1 MSAMRNKVTALVPMR
16 HSSERVPGKN
26 YREFCGRPL
35 FHHVL
40 LTLREC
46 PSVGLVVVDT
56 DSPVVMEQCAA
67 EFPEVRV
74 IARPE
79 HLRAGTVPMNDVLL
93 HDVAQAPSEWYLQT
107 HSTNPLLRAE
117 TVERSIG
124 EMMAAYPKKDSLF
137 GVTRWQTRFYD
148 ALARPVNHDPA
159 VLMRTQD
166 LPPLFEENSNLY
178 LFRGEQLKLLKN
190 RIGERPI
197 LFEIDRLESV
207 DIDDEAGWRLAE
219 ALHGVVLGRTA

>member
-1 MSAMRNKVTALVPMR
+1 MR

-40 LTLREC
+40 LMLREC

-74 IARPE
+74 IERPE

-93 HDVAQAPSEWYLQT
+93 HDVAQAPGEWYLQT

-117 TVERSIG
+117 TVERAIA

-137 GVTRWQTRFYD
+137 GVTKWQTRFYD
-148 ALARPVNHDPA
+148 GQARPVNHDPA

-178 LFRGEQLKLLKN
+178 LFRGEILRQRRN

-219 ALHGVVLGRTA
+219 ALHGVIAGRMG

>member
-1 MSAMRNKVTALVPMR
+1 MKSRKGLITALVPMR

-35 FHHVL
+35 FHHIL
-40 LTLREC
+40 MTLREC
-46 PSVGLVVVDT
+46 PSVGAVVVDT

-74 IARPE
+74 IERPA
-79 HLRAGTVPMNDVLL
+79 HLRAGAVPMNDVLL
-93 HDVAQAPSEWYLQT
+93 HDVERAPGEWYLQT
-107 HSTNPLLRAE
+107 HSTNPLLKAE
-117 TVERSIG
+117 TIERAIG
-124 EMMAAYPKKDSLF
+124 ELMSAYPRKDSLF
-137 GVTRWQTRFYD
+137 GVTKWQTRFYD
-148 ALARPVNHDPA
+148 AQGRAVNHDPK

-166 LPPLFEENSNLY
+166 LPPLYEENSNLY
-178 LFRGEQLKLLKN
+178 VFRGEQLKQRKH
-190 RIGERPI
+190 RIGEKPI

-219 ALHGVVLGRTA
+219 ALHGVVAGRVV